1 MLVYGDAE
9 RVVATQD
16 ALASLRGTLDD
27 VSRAAPG
34 IERHSALVA
43 AFTQASELVQG
54 LADAAFEARGFD
66 ERSPVQ
72 DAGMGLLLGLAA
84 AIGRSWR
91 SGFAERGGVS
101 ADDLDALAAADLPG
115 AIRTKQAEGYAFYA
129 LYPEA
134 FVEAASG
141 LEGGRW
147 RVIGIRSIGVG
158 LAAMVAAAL
167 GDQAPMTVR
176 PVAHPFQRQLAVS
189 PSLAAEIAGE
199 GGARFAVVDEGPGL
213 SGSSF
218 GAVIDWLE
226 KQGIAGD
233 RIHVFPS
240 HRGDLGPQASA
251 AHRERWAE
259 LPRHVTDFEDLL
271 LHPSHP
277 AQRLEAWFSDALGA
291 PLAPLDD
298 LSGGAWRHG
307 VYDGESAWPASN
319 IQQERR
325 KYLLRTD
332 DGPWLLKFVGLG
344 PDPARKF
351 ERAQAL
357 HAAGFAPEVRAYRH
371 GFLAERWIEGARPL
385 DSVNVDCAV
394 LLDTLGRYL
403 AFRSRHFEAP
413 EGRGASLTELL
424 AMARYNTEQC
434 LGPEVARRLEDWSAL
449 VPALEAKVR
458 RVHTDNR
465 MHRHEWLALPDGRI
479 LKTDALDHSAAHD
492 LVGCQDIAWDVVGA
506 SVELGLSEGESRR
519 LGECIGREARHPV
532 HDELLAFYR
541 PCYLAFQLGAATMAA
556 QALAGCEA
564 EVARLNQAA
573 DRYAELLGHSVTPTP
588 SS

>member
-16 ALASLRGTLDD
+16 ALASLRGALDD

-34 IERHSALVA
+34 IERHSALVT
-43 AFTQASELVQG
+43 AFIQASELVQG

-66 ERSPVQ
+66 ERSPVL
-72 DAGMGLLLGLAA
+72 DAGMGLLLALAA
-84 AIGRSWR
+84 GIGRSWR
-91 SGFAERGGVS
+91 SGFAERGEVS
-101 ADDLDALAAADLPG
+101 TDDLDALAAADLPE

-141 LEGGRW
+141 LEGRRW

-167 GDQAPMTVR
+167 GDRAPMTVR
-176 PVAHPFQRQLAVS
+176 PVGHPFQRQLEVS
-189 PSLAAEIAGE
+189 PALAAEIAGE

-226 KQGIAGD
+226 EQGIARD

-251 AHRERWAE
+251 AHRERWAV

-271 LHPSHP
+271 LHPGHP
-277 AQRLEAWFSDALGA
+277 AQRLQAWFSDALGD

-298 LSGGAWRHG
+298 LSGGAWRHR

-344 PDPARKF
+344 PDPARTF

-357 HAAGFAPEVRAYRH
+357 HAADFAPEVRGYRH
-371 GFLAERWIEGARPL
+371 GFLAERWIEDARPL
-385 DSVNVDCAV
+385 DTMDVDRAV

-403 AFRSRHFEAP
+403 AFRSHHFEVP
-413 EGRGASLTELL
+413 KGRGASLTELL
-424 AMARYNTEQC
+424 AMARYNTEQR

-465 MHRHEWLALPDGRI
+465 MRRHEWLALPDGRI

-506 SVELGLSEGESRR
+506 AVEWGLTEDETAGLVDRVQ
-519 LGECIGREARHPV
+519 REAGHV
-532 HDELLAFYR
+532 VDTGLVAFYR

-556 QALAGCEA
+556 QALAGCETEA
-564 EVARLNQAA
+564 ARLNRAA
-573 DRYAELLGHSVTPTP
+573 DRYAGWLGDAVQPTP

>member
-1 MLVYGDAE
+1 
-9 RVVATQD
+9 
-16 ALASLRGTLDD
+16 
-27 VSRAAPG
+27 
-34 IERHSALVA
+34 
-43 AFTQASELVQG
+43 
-54 LADAAFEARGFD
+54 
-66 ERSPVQ
+66 
-72 DAGMGLLLGLAA
+72 
-84 AIGRSWR
+84 
-91 SGFAERGGVS
+91 
-101 ADDLDALAAADLPG
+101 
-115 AIRTKQAEGYAFYA
+115 
-129 LYPEA
+129 
-134 FVEAASG
+134 
-141 LEGGRW
+141 
-147 RVIGIRSIGVG
+147 
-158 LAAMVAAAL
+158 
-167 GDQAPMTVR
+167 
-176 PVAHPFQRQLAVS
+176 
-189 PSLAAEIAGE
+189 
-199 GGARFAVVDEGPGL
+199 
-213 SGSSF
+213 
-218 GAVIDWLE
+218 VIDWLE
-226 KQGIAGD
+226 EQGIARD

-251 AHRERWAE
+251 AHRERWAV

-271 LHPSHP
+271 LHPGHP
-277 AQRLEAWFSDALGA
+277 AQRLQAWFSDALGD

-298 LSGGAWRHG
+298 LSGGAWRYR

-344 PDPARKF
+344 PDPARTF

-357 HAAGFAPEVRAYRH
+357 HAADFAPEVRGYRH
-371 GFLAERWIEGARPL
+371 GFLAERWIEDARPL
-385 DSVNVDCAV
+385 DTMDVDRAV

-403 AFRSRHFEAP
+403 AFRSHHFEVP
-413 EGRGASLTELL
+413 KGRGASLTELL
-424 AMARYNTEQC
+424 AMARYNTEQR

-506 SVELGLSEGESRR
+506 TVELGLSEGESRR